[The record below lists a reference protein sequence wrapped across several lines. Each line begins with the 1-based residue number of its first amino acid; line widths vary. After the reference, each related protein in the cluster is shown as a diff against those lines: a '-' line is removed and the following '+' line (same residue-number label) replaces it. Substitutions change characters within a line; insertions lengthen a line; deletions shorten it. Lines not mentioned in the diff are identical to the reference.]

1 MLGSDTMKIAVI
13 DGQGG
18 KIGQMIVSAIKKEGL
33 ACTVRAIGT
42 NSIATAAMIKA
53 GADEAATGENPVIL
67 ACRQANIIIG
77 PLGLLVAD
85 GLLGE
90 ITPAMATAI
99 GQSEAIKLLLPL
111 NLCNNIVVGTQSM
124 SVSNLIKETV
134 NTLKQLL

>member
-1 MLGSDTMKIAVI
+1 MKIAVI

-18 KIGQMIVSAIKKEGL
+18 RIGQMIVNAIKKEGL

-42 NSIATAAMIKA
+42 NSMATAAMLKA
-53 GADEAATGENPVIL
+53 GADEGATGENPVIV
-67 ACRQANIIIG
+67 ACRQVNIIIG

-90 ITPAMATAI
+90 ITPAMAAAI
-99 GQSEAIKLLLPL
+99 GQSEATKLLLPL

-124 SVSNLIKETV
+124 SVSNLISETV
-134 NTLKQLL
+134 NTLKNLLQA

>member
-1 MLGSDTMKIAVI
+1 MKIAVI

-18 KIGQMIVSAIKKEGL
+18 RIGQMIVSAIKKEGL

-42 NSIATAAMIKA
+42 NSMATAAMLKA
-53 GADEAATGENPVIL
+53 GADEGATGENPVIV
-67 ACRQANIIIG
+67 ACRQVNIIIG

-90 ITPAMATAI
+90 ITPAMAAAI
-99 GQSEAIKLLLPL
+99 GQSEATKLLLPL

-124 SVSNLIKETV
+124 SVSNLISETV
-134 NTLKQLL
+134 NTLKTLLQA